1 MWSGACVCGRRPG
14 RVYKA
19 MSWRRPGLCV
29 CERNIAVGKGSLRF
43 GASGCPAAVLRGFNV
58 HESKT
63 RESPPNRQA
72 NVELNMVQLSPSPT
86 LDISPPPER
95 SEEGEERQEDPVTAG
110 SPRGG
115 SPGCLSTLQLEASTA
130 YHGYETYIEDGLI
143 CLKHKVRNLEKK
155 KLKLEDYK
163 KRLNRGEA
171 LNKDQMAAVEKYE
184 EVLHNLAFA
193 RELHKTLD
201 GLTQNLLS
209 AQKKAVKKE
218 QVAKAEAER
227 RRLSTVLQVQHLLH
241 RLQQEHIRRDLL
253 AGHNQAPHIPAQ
265 QLHSL
270 SQLAA
275 LLGVKRDNKLSL
287 EEQMEQAA
295 LAYLDLLEG
304 KDKPVAGSTFQLLKE
319 ELTRLLN
326 CKYFSCLPP
335 PPSKSP
341 EVLLSSTSHSTTSK
355 SKPNDVSK
363 KEFFN
368 SLYLTD
374 MKSPPTQNWKEDF
387 QALSEQEPPDCWDM
401 ELSDGPASPQGAVH
415 KPWRGAATFIPK
427 VPVTKKQS
435 ADCKQR
441 KDRRAKGE
449 QHGKSA
455 VHLEMPMEVFNSPG
469 ALPKDPILRKQ
480 HLEDL
485 MTKIHSSFSFMQDS
499 LLDGE
504 SSPANGHPRLKRR
517 PSGSPSPLAHTD
529 LGSPVDILPKAM
541 HSTPLPTRLME
552 RKASLTNGDQCL
564 ESCDL
569 ELSSKDLPHEP
580 LQLAEKKKFPSP
592 PLYRR
597 ESTISVS
604 LEKSR
609 PRTPVSE
616 SGKQSPCTGVTS
628 CTSTPP
634 QGQTFSTPPTRRTL
648 TSAQFQNIQSIFKVN
663 ASLPQNGELNYKQDS
678 AVFTEPRYST
688 ASTQTPPE
696 FAPSEDEPQPVCQSD
711 YTMGNGGQIFL
722 SPGQSGG
729 SVGRPGQSYYT
740 RGSARG
746 MARGGKGLAQN
757 FRSSGWHRGASYIPQ
772 TNFRDFGPLLYA
784 ARDSGYQHNYRRG
797 GGRHNSSAAWSDSS
811 QVSSPDREGA
821 FTLVDSGHGDSL
833 SVSTMEVPLTPH
845 GHHHTALLPM
855 QLYSLSQPLR
865 VAFTASRTAN
875 FAPGNLDQPIVFDQL
890 HSNLG
895 EMYDTHIGRFTCPVN
910 GTYVFIFHILKLAIN
925 VPLYINLM
933 RNEEVMVSAYAND
946 GAPDHETAS
955 NHAILP
961 LFQGDQ
967 VWLRLHRGAIYGST
981 WKYSTFSGFLLYQD

>member
-1 MWSGACVCGRRPG
+1 MSSGSPDRTERA
-14 RVYKA
+14 RVNGT
-19 MSWRRPGLCV
+19 S
-29 CERNIAVGKGSLRF
+29 
-43 GASGCPAAVLRGFNV
+43 
-58 HESKT
+58 
-63 RESPPNRQA
+63 
-72 NVELNMVQLSPSPT
+72 VELNMVQLSPSPT
-86 LDISPPPER
+86 LDVTPPPER
-95 SEEGEERQEDPVTAG
+95 SEEGEERQEDPMTAG
-110 SPRGG
+110 SPKVG
-115 SPGCLSTLQLEASTA
+115 SPGGLSALQLSLETSTA

-163 KRLNRGEA
+163 RRLSRGEA

-193 RELHKTLD
+193 QELHKTLD
-201 GLTQNLLS
+201 SLTQNLLR
-209 AQKKAVKKE
+209 AHKKAVKKE
-218 QVAKAEAER
+218 QVAKMEVER
-227 RRLSTVLQVQHLLH
+227 RRLTTVLQVQHLLH
-241 RLQQEHIRRDLL
+241 SLQQEHVRRDLL

-270 SQLAA
+270 SQLAT
-275 LLGVKRDNKLSL
+275 LLGVQRNNRLSL

-295 LAYLDLLEG
+295 LCYLDLLEG
-304 KDKPVAGSTFQLLKE
+304 KDKPVAGSTFKLLKE

-335 PPSKSP
+335 PPNKCP
-341 EVLLSSTSHSTTSK
+341 ELALRSSSHSTTSK
-355 SKPNDVSK
+355 SKPDEVS

-368 SLYLTD
+368 RLYQTD
-374 MKSPPTQNWKEDF
+374 TATPSAQNWKEDF
-387 QALSEQEPPDCWDM
+387 HAMREREPPDCWDM
-401 ELSDGPASPQGAVH
+401 ELSDGTVSPKAAVH

-427 VPVTKKQS
+427 VIKQ
-435 ADCKQR
+435 AAECKQR
-441 KDRRAKGE
+441 KERRAKGA
-449 QHGKSA
+449 QHAKSV
-455 VHLEMPMEVFNSPG
+455 VHMDMPVEVFNSPS

-485 MTKIHSSFSFMQDS
+485 LTKIHGSFTFMQDS

-504 SSPANGHPRLKRR
+504 ISPTHDHPRRKRR
-517 PSGSPSPLAHTD
+517 PSGSPSPLAHAD
-529 LGSPVDILPKAM
+529 LRSQGDVLPKAM

-564 ESCDL
+564 ETCDL
-569 ELSSKDLPHEP
+569 ELSPKDLPHERV
-580 LQLAEKKKFPSP
+580 QLAERKKFPSP

-597 ESTISVS
+597 ESTISVN
-604 LEKSR
+604 LEEKSR
-609 PRTPVSE
+609 PRTPVTE
-616 SGKQSPCTGVTS
+616 SREQSPCNGVAT
-628 CTSTPP
+628 CTSTPC
-634 QGQTFSTPPTRRTL
+634 QGQTFTTPPTRRSL
-648 TSAQFQNIQSIFKVN
+648 TSAQFQNIQSVFKVN
-663 ASLPQNGELNYKQDS
+663 ASLPQKGEQDYKPDP
-678 AVFTEPRYST
+678 AVFPEPRYST

-696 FAPSEDEPQPVCQSD
+696 FAPSEDEPQPAYQSD
-711 YTMGNGGQIFL
+711 YTVGNGGQIFP
-722 SPGQSGG
+722 SPAQSGG
-729 SVGRPGQSYYT
+729 SVSRPDQSYYT
-740 RGSARG
+740 RGSV
-746 MARGGKGLAQN
+746 RGG
-757 FRSSGWHRGASYIPQ
+757 SYIPQ
-772 TNFRDFGPLLYA
+772 THFRDSGPLLYA
-784 ARDSGYQHNYRRG
+784 ARDSGYQHSYRRG

-821 FTLVDSGHGDSL
+821 FTIVDSGHGDSL
-833 SVSTMEVPLTPH
+833 SVSTVEVPLTPH

-855 QLYSLSQPLR
+855 QLYPLSQPLR